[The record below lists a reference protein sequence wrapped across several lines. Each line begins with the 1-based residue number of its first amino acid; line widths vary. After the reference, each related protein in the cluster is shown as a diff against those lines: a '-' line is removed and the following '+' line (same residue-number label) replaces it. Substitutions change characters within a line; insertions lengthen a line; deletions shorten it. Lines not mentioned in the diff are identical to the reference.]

1 MSLLSSIMVALTES
15 ADQAAIVA
23 KANRVRSAAKCSQ
36 EIREALSTIKS
47 SEEYEIF
54 CRLMQ
59 QKDVLSPEEL
69 LQISYEASKR
79 TG

>member
-15 ADQAAIVA
+15 ADQAAIVT
-23 KANRVRSAAKCSQ
+23 KANRVRSVAKCSQ
-36 EIREALSTIKS
+36 EIREALSIIKS
-47 SEEYEIF
+47 AEEYEIF

-69 LQISYEASKR
+69 LQISNEAGKR
-79 TG
+79 KR

>member
-1 MSLLSSIMVALTES
+1 MSLLNSIMVALTES

-23 KANRVRSAAKCSQ
+23 KTNRVRSAAKCSQ
-36 EIREALSTIKS
+36 EIREALSSIKTA
-47 SEEYEIF
+47 EEYEIF

-69 LQISYEASKR
+69 LQISYEAGKR
-79 TG
+79 KG